1 MCLSNLLLHLCSAT
15 SLSLLADE
23 LEKAIESVTRNQV
36 GGNWDMEELEL
47 AAQEALNEGEGGYI

>member
-47 AAQEALNEGEGGYI
+47 AAQEALAEGEGGYI